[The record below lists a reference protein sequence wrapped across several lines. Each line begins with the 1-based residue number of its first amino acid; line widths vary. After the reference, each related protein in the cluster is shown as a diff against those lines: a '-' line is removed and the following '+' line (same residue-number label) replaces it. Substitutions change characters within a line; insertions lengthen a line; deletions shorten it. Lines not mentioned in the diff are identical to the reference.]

1 MNYKNDFKAFST
13 NNNANVVSQE
23 GYEESRSLKMGFP
36 PDDITVHLLNKVL
49 RQSSTIT
56 SVLAN
61 FIATYSGNDVLDDG
75 NLVKLAT
82 QLSRALEQKIAAEVP
97 NASLTQ
103 KGVTQLTDKTG
114 NSNTLAVTQKLVS
127 DVNDNANNRLAK
139 NQNGADIPDKNA
151 FVKNLGL
158 SETVEQAR
166 NAFQKS
172 GGDVNGDVSVNGT
185 LTSRGHIR
193 VSHPQGFAGIDFID
207 DRNSN
212 YLVLEANNGN
222 GAYFVQR
229 NAKSENQWQ
238 LMFPAKTG
246 MLATIDDVIHT
257 NGGVVGKNSYS
268 TIDDFDKVP
277 PNSTFFGYSEG
288 LNGAGI
294 TGPGIKLSGGAFRGY
309 DLMIQAAYY
318 AGNSGLC
325 FRSRNGDG
333 AGRWNPW
340 YSIWSTSNA
349 KPDTNGFLKQSSPI
363 VEIYPDG
370 TFKTND
376 ESKEATVERLS
387 EGVYLIT
394 GVLGFNADAAWGGG
408 DGGIEIP
415 LCKNKLPL
423 IWVDYEVMQDGSIKL
438 MTYHREH
445 PDAPAFARN
454 VREGYT
460 DGNLIDIPQ
469 GRFISVRVQMPAIP
483 DKLPTV

>member
-1 MNYKNDFKAFST
+1 
-13 NNNANVVSQE
+13 
-23 GYEESRSLKMGFP
+23 
-36 PDDITVHLLNKVL
+36 
-49 RQSSTIT
+49 
-56 SVLAN
+56 
-61 FIATYSGNDVLDDG
+61 
-75 NLVKLAT
+75 
-82 QLSRALEQKIAAEVP
+82 
-97 NASLTQ
+97 
-103 KGVTQLTDKTG
+103 
-114 NSNTLAVTQKLVS
+114 
-127 DVNDNANNRLAK
+127 
-139 NQNGADIPDKNA
+139 
-151 FVKNLGL
+151 KNLGL
-158 SETVEQAR
+158 VETVNLA
-166 NAFQKS
+166 KS
-172 GGDVNGDVSVNGT
+172 AVPSSRKINGKTLTGDVSLSAGDVRALPISSNLNVQTGT
-185 LTSRGHIR
+185 LRINNASNWPNLEFAATNGHIIGLEGT
-193 VSHPQGFAGIDFID
+193 QGNRITI
-207 DRNSN
+207 
-212 YLVLEANNGN
+212 YANDAARKRRYTLITPEKG
-222 GAYFVQR
+222 G
-229 NAKSENQWQ
+229 
-238 LMFPAKTG
+238 T
-246 MLATIDDVIHT
+246 LATIDEVINT

-268 TIDDFDKVP
+268 TTDDFDKVP

-294 TGPGIKLSGGAFRGY
+294 TGPGIKLSGGGGAFRGY

-318 AGNSGLC
+318 AGSSGLY

-376 ESKEATVERLS
+376 ESKEATVKRLS
-387 EGVYLIT
+387 EGVYFIT

-423 IWVDYEVMQDGSIKL
+423 IWIDYEVMQDGSIKL

-445 PDAPAFARN
+445 PDAPTFARN